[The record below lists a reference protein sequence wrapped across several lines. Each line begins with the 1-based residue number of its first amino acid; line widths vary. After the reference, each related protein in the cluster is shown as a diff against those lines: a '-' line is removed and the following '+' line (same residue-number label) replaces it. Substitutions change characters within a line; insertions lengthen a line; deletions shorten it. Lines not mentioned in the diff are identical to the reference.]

1 MTDRGSRWKE
11 RLGEEMPCARCGEV
25 RDSTELDRMLWCGS
39 CVEGARRRASRAGW
53 TFGLALAAVLAMWI
67 RVVVQPSDL
76 VPGAWLAILVAAAW
90 LSAKL
95 GREVAFGIFRSR
107 E

>member
-1 MTDRGSRWKE
+1 MAERRSRWQE

-25 RDSTELDRMLWCGS
+25 RDSTELDRMLWCEA
-39 CVEGARRRASRAGW
+39 CLAGARRRASRAGW
-53 TFGLALAAVLAMWI
+53 AFGIGLAVVLGIWI
-67 RVVVQPSDL
+67 QLVVKPSGL

-90 LSAKL
+90 LGAKL
-95 GREVAFGIFRSR
+95 GREVAFGIYRAR